1 MPDHAAEWVEDG
13 AIRTAVDA
21 RAIELIHM
29 RLAGICLGRPHIQCY
44 TSIAP
49 YVVPSVGCDAPA
61 GHGDG
66 FARTFTSPTE
76 KAITLSIPPRF
87 SERKR
92 APAAVNDDTSVSR
105 IGKQAPLSQR
115 LPGMSDHQLVAYQ
128 MSAQRISSDPQ
139 HPKNADALRAV
150 PLIDAEIRR
159 RKTTPGNGS
168 LDNTSA

>member
-1 MPDHAAEWVEDG
+1 MSDHAAEWVEDG
-13 AIRTAVDA
+13 AIRTAVNA

-29 RLAGICLGRPHIQCY
+29 CLAGICLGPPYIPCY

-49 YVVPSVGCDAPA
+49 YVVPFVGCDAPA

-66 FARTFTSPTE
+66 FARTFMSPTE

-92 APAAVNDDTSVSR
+92 APAAANDDTSVSR
-105 IGKQAPLSQR
+105 IGKQAPLLQR

-128 MSAQRISSDPQ
+128 MSAQRISTDPQ

-150 PLIDAEIRR
+150 PQINAEIRR
-159 RKTTPGNGS
+159 RTAS
-168 LDNTSA
+168 LNNRSPDNETG